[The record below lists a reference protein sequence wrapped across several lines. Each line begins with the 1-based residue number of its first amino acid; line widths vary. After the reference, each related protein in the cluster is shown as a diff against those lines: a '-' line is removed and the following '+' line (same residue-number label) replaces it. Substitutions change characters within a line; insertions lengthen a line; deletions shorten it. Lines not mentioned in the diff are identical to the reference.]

1 MLSSDDVGR
10 CTFKCSDLVRNLAFF
25 FPQSP
30 YLGKIGDR
38 PPRLLGDQAIQLIAS
53 LAQGSHLVC
62 VIRPAAHTPRP
73 PLQGRTNC
81 IAEHPFPDGDSGI
94 NPCYAERH
102 AEVCNDLVHS
112 VRSLQRDAGT
122 VSYIEALAA
131 PLLRQLAPETAHHL
145 ALRVLEAGRVGPPG
159 IEPDP
164 ILATEVAGVSFR
176 SPLGLAAGF
185 DKDARA
191 IPALGQL
198 GFGHIEVGTVT
209 PRPQPGNPR
218 PRLFRL
224 RAQEALINRLGF
236 PSAGLDAVAE
246 RLAKRPRGLVVG
258 ANVGCNRAT
267 SDPVVDIVE
276 GIVRLGSLVDYV
288 CVNVSSP
295 NTPGLRDLQTG
306 SALDRLL
313 ERTREA
319 RREVEDA
326 TSRPLP
332 LFLKVAPDLTAS
344 QVQDLAERLIRQP
357 VDGLAVSNT
366 TIARPAA
373 LTGRHRREA
382 GGLSGR
388 PLFGPSTR
396 LLAAL
401 YQSLP
406 RSITLIGIGGISG
419 ATDAWQKIEAGAGLV
434 QLYTGFVYQGTGLIH
449 RIHTGLAKLVRDSG
463 HPSMAAAIGTRSEAI
478 SEASPHA

>member
-1 MLSSDDVGR
+1 M
-10 CTFKCSDLVRNLAFF
+10 
-25 FPQSP
+25 
-30 YLGKIGDR
+30 
-38 PPRLLGDQAIQLIAS
+38 
-53 LAQGSHLVC
+53 
-62 VIRPAAHTPRP
+62 
-73 PLQGRTNC
+73 
-81 IAEHPFPDGDSGI
+81 
-94 NPCYAERH
+94 
-102 AEVCNDLVHS
+102 
-112 VRSLQRDAGT
+112 
-122 VSYIEALAA
+122 SYIEALAG
-131 PLLRQLAPETAHHL
+131 PFLRRLAPETAHHL
-145 ALRVLEAGRVGPPG
+145 ALRVLEAGGGGPPG
-159 IEPDP
+159 SDPDP

-191 IPALGQL
+191 VPALGQI
-198 GFGHIEVGTVT
+198 GFGHIEIGTVT

-218 PRLFRL
+218 PRMFRL

-236 PSAGLDAVAE
+236 PSEGLDAVAA
-246 RLAKRPRGLVVG
+246 RLANRPRNLVVG

-267 SDPVVDIVE
+267 SDPIVDISE
-276 GIVRLGSLVDYV
+276 GIIRLGSLVDYV

-313 ERTREA
+313 ERIRQA

-332 LFLKVAPDLTAS
+332 LFLKIAPDLTAS
-344 QVQDLAERLIRQP
+344 QTDDLAERLIRKP

-366 TIARPAA
+366 TVARPAT
-373 LTGRHRREA
+373 LTGRYRGEV

-388 PLFGPSTR
+388 PLFEPSTR

-401 YQSLP
+401 YRILP
-406 RSITLIGIGGISG
+406 RSITLIGIGGVSG
-419 ATDAWQKIEAGAGLV
+419 ATDAWRKIEAGAGLV

-449 RIHTGLAKLVRDSG
+449 QIHTGLAKLVRDSG
-463 HPSMAAAIGTRSEAI
+463 YPSLAAAVGTGSDAVGEAR
-478 SEASPHA
+478 PHA